1 MGTNHRLA
9 FIAGLVGGFSV
20 LGSRPAAGQLPSD
33 PCALLTPAQVSGVLG
48 ATASKGDSIGS
59 TGCAWATPAQG
70 DTPPMRATLSLWDGS
85 AFAGM
90 KAPLPGIKNQPAPG
104 IGDDAV
110 YATIGSLTTLS
121 VKKGNVAFV
130 VRIYGVS
137 GQAKQMA
144 MEKALALDVI
154 AKL

>member
-1 MGTNHRLA
+1 MHSNRRLVPMVA
-9 FIAGLVGGFSV
+9 VVGALFM
-20 LGSRPAAGQLPSD
+20 LGSPPAGAQLPSD

-48 ATASKGDSIGS
+48 GTVGKGEPIGS
-59 TGCAWATPAQG
+59 TGCAWATPPQG
-70 DTPPMRATLSLWDGS
+70 TAPYLRATLSLWDGS

-90 KAPLPGIKNQPAPG
+90 KAPLPGIKNEPAPG

-110 YATIGSLTTLS
+110 YATVGSLTTLS

-130 VRIYGVS
+130 VRLYGVHD
-137 GQAKQMA
+137 QARQMA